1 MASWIVH
8 LRVADCLLD
17 KLDGISDTEFV
28 IGNIAPDSGVPNED
42 GYTFVPSSEVSHF
55 RTTDKYG
62 LKEIHEEW
70 YISKY
75 FTRELREHYDRK
87 QYSFYLGYLTHLL
100 TDKLWVRDIV
110 QSARQKFLD
119 LYKKDGG
126 VWAKKVKGEWHIL
139 DVEYLQRH
147 PNFRAFILYEKAVG
161 FRNVYLD
168 FFSKDAFDN
177 RREYITTTFRRE
189 CESLQSKETYL
200 SEEEVADFVCHAVE
214 EICERIQLL

>member
-147 PNFRAFILYEKAVG
+147 PNFRAFILYEKQWVFEMFILIFLVRMLLIIGGNILQPRFAG
-161 FRNVYLD
+161 NVSRFKVRKPIFL
-168 FFSKDAFDN
+168 
-177 RREYITTTFRRE
+177 RR
-189 CESLQSKETYL
+189 K
-200 SEEEVADFVCHAVE
+200 
-214 EICERIQLL
+214 LLILFAML